1 MNINDIMFEHLEKE
15 YDVKNEK
22 VTVGMKLSGG
32 CDSAI
37 VYYTLCKKYEKND
50 NVNIVVLSLDTS
62 RKRFYSRYAKR
73 VVDIVGKMTG
83 KYPVEHMIKYI
94 EHWPDGGD
102 SSPYSLGQDELFN
115 KAKEKYGIEYCYS
128 GLTKNPDIDD
138 MIEYFEKNHEKH
150 GLDLELI
157 LKAIRKRDSG
167 RDQNIGGINDGFR
180 PFGNSDKLAVSAQY
194 RYYENLGIPLLDE
207 LFHNTD
213 SCESHD
219 RHLKQVPIN
228 VKTDEETTEVVL
240 MTKQLE
246 EDEDPVHCGHCWF
259 CAERWYAFDRII

>member
-15 YDVKNEK
+15 YDVTNKK

-32 CDSAI
+32 ADSAI
-37 VYYTLCKKYEKND
+37 VYYALCKRYEKND

-62 RKRFYSRYAKR
+62 RKCFYSRHAKK
-73 VVDIVGKMTG
+73 VIDIVGKMTG

-115 KAKEKYGIEYCYS
+115 KATEKYNVKYCYT

-150 GLDLELI
+150 GLDLKRI
-157 LKAIRKRDSG
+157 LKAIAKRDSS
-167 RDQNIGGINDGFR
+167 RDQDLGLYDGYR

-213 SCESHD
+213 SCEEHD
-219 RHLKQVPIN
+219 RHLDIG
-228 VKTDEETTEVVL
+228 
-240 MTKQLE
+240 